1 MPQSDVA
8 TVIVNF
14 RTPASTIEAVKA
26 LSPDLDQLQK
36 SFVVVVDN
44 GSGDGSLESLRQAF
58 ADSSWRGR
66 IQVVDAGRN
75 GGFGSGVNFGV
86 QHALRSHAEARFIY
100 VLNPDAMIERGALL
114 GLVKFMADR
123 PDAGLVGNVVRN
135 EGADVVR
142 AFRFPTALSE
152 LEGGACLGFV
162 SKLLR
167 KHVVATDPGRST
179 EVDWVS
185 GASMLFRR
193 EVFSS
198 VGFFDE
204 EFFLYFEEVDFAKR
218 LREAGWK
225 NYYVADIFV
234 DHVGGLSTGFKD
246 ETRRMPQYWFDS
258 RRRYFVKHHGRLYAV
273 ACDVARMFG
282 HAVFKAKISVSRRE
296 HRVRFH
302 FGRDL
307 LRHSLTNLLKPA
319 AGYPAP
325 MARQRRVR
333 TVLKGG

>member
-1 MPQSDVA
+1 MAQVDVA

-14 RTPASTIEAVKA
+14 RTPASTIEAVRA
-26 LSPDLDQLQK
+26 LSPDLDELHNPL
-36 SFVVVVDN
+36 VVVVDN
-44 GSGDGSLESLRQAF
+44 ASGDGSLEQLREAF
-58 ADSSWRGR
+58 SDPSWKGR

-75 GGFGSGVNFGV
+75 GGFGSGVNVGV
-86 QHALRSHAEARFIY
+86 QHALRANEETRFIY

-142 AFRFPTALSE
+142 AFRFPSALGE
-152 LEGGACLGFV
+152 LEGGACLGLL
-162 SKLLR
+162 SRLLR
-167 KHVVATDPGRST
+167 SYVVPTDPGRST
-179 EVDWVS
+179 EVDWVC
-185 GASMLFRR
+185 GASMLFRS
-193 EVFSS
+193 EVFST

-258 RRRYFVKHHGRLYAV
+258 RRRYFVKHHGRLYAA
-273 ACDVARMFG
+273 ACDAARIFG
-282 HAVFKAKISVSRRE
+282 HAVFKAKVSVSRKE
-296 HRVRFH
+296 HRVRPH

-307 LRHSLTNLLKPA
+307 FRHSLANLLKPA
-319 AGYPAP
+319 PAD
-325 MARQRRVR
+325 AHRS
-333 TVLKGG
+333 